1 MKSSSVFRNLFV
13 LVLGVFSIFGYS
25 MSKASEAQN
34 SKPLVI
40 LISLDGFRP
49 AYLSQTDSPNLLRL
63 AENGAIAKGL
73 VPSFPSVTFPNHVT
87 LVTGQTPDHHGIVN
101 NVMFDSEIGHVFT
114 IGSRQA
120 NEEPNWWAESQ
131 PIWISMRQQGKIAST
146 VFWPGSETEISGL
159 RPNDWL
165 RYEHSLSHEA
175 RLEML
180 FSWLDRPISSRPDLI
195 TLYFSDVD
203 SAGHAS
209 GPDSEAVK
217 IAVRKVDQTIG
228 NLIDL
233 LKLRGQLE
241 NSTLVIV
248 SDHGMASVSSKGA
261 IPVQGLLRDF
271 PNATWEWLG
280 TSAAVRL
287 NGSPISAVLKKL
299 NTLDHLSC
307 WPKTEIPHR
316 FKFGSHRRI
325 PDIVCLADIGHFVV
339 DRLSL
344 LNPGGMHGYD
354 PSLPEMHGIFI
365 AYGQQI
371 VPKKLG
377 LIQNTEVYGLLAHL
391 VKITPNPNDSLD
403 VLYKQVSEGG
413 VR

>member
-1 MKSSSVFRNLFV
+1 MKSSSVLWNLFV
-13 LVLGVFSIFGYS
+13 LVLGLFFIFGYS
-25 MSKASEAQN
+25 ISKASEAEK

-49 AYLSQTDSPNLLRL
+49 SYLSQTDSPNLLRL
-63 AENGAIAKGL
+63 AENGASAKGL

-101 NVMFDSEIGHVFT
+101 NVMVDSEIGHVFN

-120 NEEPNWWAESQ
+120 VEEPKWWAESQ
-131 PIWISMRQQGKIAST
+131 PIWITMRQQGKIAST

-175 RLEML
+175 RLEVL
-180 FSWLDRPISSRPDLI
+180 LSWLERPISSRPDLV
-195 TLYFSDVD
+195 TLYLSDVD

-217 IAVRKVDQTIG
+217 VAVKKVDQTIG

-233 LKLRGQLE
+233 LKVRGQLE
-241 NSTLVIV
+241 HTTFVIV

-271 PNATWEWLG
+271 PNASWEWLG
-280 TSAAVRL
+280 ASAAVRL
-287 NGSPISAVLKKL
+287 NGSPVSAVLNKL

-307 WPKTEIPHR
+307 WPKTDIPRR
-316 FKFGSHRRI
+316 FKFGGHRRI

-339 DRLSL
+339 DRVSL

-391 VKITPNPNDSLD
+391 VRITPNSNDGLD
-403 VLYKQVSEGG
+403 LLYKQVSEGG